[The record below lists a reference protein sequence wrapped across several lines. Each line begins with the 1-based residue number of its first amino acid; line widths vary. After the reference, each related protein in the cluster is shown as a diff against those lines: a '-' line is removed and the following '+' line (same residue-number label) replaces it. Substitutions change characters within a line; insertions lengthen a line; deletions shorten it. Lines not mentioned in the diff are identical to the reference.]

1 MHLSYLL
8 FAVACGLQLT
18 KAEPRIVEYNWTVG
32 EYKRAPDGFMRNMI
46 LANGQYPGPR
56 IEVNHKDV
64 IRVNVR
70 NNLKEPTSLHWH
82 GMLQTGTPWM
92 DGVPGMTGCSIPP
105 NSSYTYEF
113 NTTGNWG
120 TYYWHSH
127 HSAQLADGLVGALII
142 RNDEEDPHIPDY
154 DFEYDVIINDL
165 YHSESPVI
173 IKKLHEIGAIEA
185 IPDNILINGRNTYD
199 CDSADLEEGQEC
211 DSEADLSS
219 FVFIPGRR
227 YRLRIINAGS
237 LSNMMFSIDNHKMTI
252 IEADGTSMKK
262 YTVDRLSVHIAQR
275 YSVIVEANQE
285 PQNYYMRAELDTE
298 CFHGN
303 ATELEG
309 YKPALATIVYEDGED
324 TFEGS
329 VAAKMM
335 TPHCQDMNG
344 QALVNYY
351 PVPAPPYDDSLTL
364 RIKFGRNGTRLRGF
378 LNNQTYFHD
387 GARPTMFNQWSGL
400 SYLDSANFIHK
411 VDAPKV
417 VQIILQGGANGGE
430 HPFHLHG
437 HTFQIVGVGQGT
449 FDSKK
454 DEKNFN
460 LENPTRRD
468 VAVLPR
474 KGWIAIRFVAD
485 NPGVWAL
492 HCHMDVSI
500 FQQRW
505 HLEAGLSMQFLSQP
519 KEIMNFNIPEDT
531 INLCSEMRYISAR
544 SSVLGGELRKAA
556 FDTERKM
563 IESSTRKTSET
574 WDDRH
579 WVEEGNVVADL
590 RSLRRA
596 KVIGVN

>member
-1 MHLSYLL
+1 MFL
-8 FAVACGLQLT
+8 V
-18 KAEPRIVEYNWTVG
+18 
-32 EYKRAPDGFMRNMI
+32 
-46 LANGQYPGPR
+46 NGQYPGPK

-64 IRVNVR
+64 IKVNVR
-70 NNLKEPTSLHWH
+70 NNLREPTSLHWH

-92 DGVPGMTGCSIPP
+92 DGVPGMTGCPIPP
-105 NSSYTYEF
+105 DSSYTYEF

-127 HSAQLADGLVGALII
+127 HQAQLADGLIGPLII
-142 RNDEEDPHIPDY
+142 HNREEDPHIPDY
-154 DFEYDVIINDL
+154 DFEYDVVLNDL
-165 YHSESPVI
+165 YHLQSPMIVQ
-173 IKKLHEIGAIEA
+173 KLHEIGAIEA
-185 IPDNILINGRNTYD
+185 IPDNILINGRNVYD
-199 CDSADLEEGQEC
+199 CEMAELDEGTQC
-211 DSEADLSS
+211 DSEAELST
-219 FVFIPGRR
+219 FKFIPGRR

-252 IEADGTSMKK
+252 IEADGTAMKK

-309 YKPALATIVYEDGED
+309 YKPALAEVVYEDGED

-351 PVPAPPYDDSLTL
+351 PIPAPDYDDSLTV

-378 LNNQTYFHD
+378 LNNQTYIHD
-387 GARPTMFNQWSGL
+387 AYRPTMLNQWSGL
-400 SYLDSANFIHK
+400 SYANAGNFIQTVK
-411 VDAPKV
+411 RPKV
-417 VQIILQGGANGGE
+417 LQIVIQGGVNGGE

-437 HTFQIVGVGQGT
+437 HTFQIVGTGLGT
-449 FDSKK
+449 FDPNN
-454 DEKNFN
+454 DERNFN
-460 LENPTRRD
+460 IENPTRRD
-468 VAVLPR
+468 VAVVPR

-492 HCHMDVSI
+492 HCHMD
-500 FQQRW
+500 W

-519 KEIMNFNIPEDT
+519 NEIMDFNIPEST
-531 INLCSEMRYISAR
+531 IGLCSEVKYTSGRKYAA
-544 SSVLGGELRKAA
+544 GGELRNAA
-556 FDTERKM
+556 FDTQRKM
-563 IESSTRKTSET
+563 IESSIEKTSLT

-590 RSLRRA
+590 RRLRKA
-596 KVIGVN
+596 KLIAVN